1 MSYNI
6 FRMIFFQPPKNEIEQ
21 QTKDFLEHLEIALN
35 RSPRTLD
42 SYARTLAAF
51 FTWGEI
57 AIPGD
62 ITAEKV
68 RGYRLYLNRKSN
80 LRGGTMK
87 KNTQAYHA
95 IVLRTFLKYLAK
107 NDVAVLPAEKI
118 EVGKV
123 PDRQVDFLE
132 YEEVERLMQAVEGQD
147 VKRLRDKAI
156 LELLFSSGLR
166 VSELIGLDRVH
177 VNLDKSEFSV
187 RGKGS
192 KLRIVFI
199 SETAKEALGH
209 YLGKRADV
217 DPALFVSYP
226 KQGLVNRVNAK
237 RESMRLT
244 ARSVQRLVKYYA
256 TKAGILKNVHPHT
269 LRHSFATDLLVN
281 GADIRSVQAM
291 LGHASI
297 TTTQIYTH
305 ITNERLKEIHQSFHA
320 KRKKK

>member
-6 FRMIFFQPPKNEIEQ
+6 FRMIFFQQPKNEIEQ

-107 NDVAVLPAEKI
+107 NDITVLPAEKI
-118 EVGKV
+118 EVGKI

-199 SETAKEALGH
+199 SETAKEALGQ

>member
-1 MSYNI
+1 
-6 FRMIFFQPPKNEIEQ
+6 MIFFQPPKNEIEQ

>member
-1 MSYNI
+1 MRPREYLT
-6 FRMIFFQPPKNEIEQ
+6 KAEIGRLI
-21 QTKDFLEHLEIALN
+21 K
-35 RSPRTLD
+35 
-42 SYARTLAAF
+42 AA
-51 FTWGEI
+51 
-57 AIPGD
+57 
-62 ITAEKV
+62 
-68 RGYRLYLNRKSN
+68 KSN
-80 LRGGTMK
+80 RHG
-87 KNTQAYHA
+87 
-95 IVLRTFLKYLAK
+95 
-107 NDVAVLPAEKI
+107 
-118 EVGKV
+118 
-123 PDRQVDFLE
+123 
-132 YEEVERLMQAVEGQD
+132 
-147 VKRLRDKAI
+147 LRDSTMI
-156 LELLFSSGLR
+156 LIGYIHGLR

-199 SETAKEALGH
+199 SETAKEALGQ

-291 LGHASI
+291 LGHADLR
-297 TTTQIYTH
+297 TTQIYTQVSIRKLQQIH
-305 ITNERLKEIHQSFHA
+305 KLTHPADLPPTAPEPETPPNDPTKENPSDSDP
-320 KRKKK
+320 K